1 MLPLKAATVRREA
14 LQHLE
19 DLPGWAN
26 TVIGQNSA
34 RDARRGAGSMP
45 HSKRAQ
51 SAVAFSAFLG
61 LPTLPRTMSFFADP
75 PSLLPLAQR
84 ERLARGRRLATPGGQ
99 GGWTKIAQIGGV
111 VLGND
116 CEIGANTTVDRG
128 AIEDTVLGNGAYLAP
143 DLTRTYANTGPA
155 WLAAFL
161 PSAGGW
167 PTGPAVQVLLQ
178 KPELQADAGVADF
191 DAYLAKFPGAAERI
205 RRRGG
210 HPSYMPNLPLSADE
224 VNKLI
229 AFMKYISEMDTE
241 GWPPKPK
248 VDGLTFPQAKPM
260 PGAVVA
266 EAATDTA
273 ATTEA
278 SVPADPAARGEQ
290 LAAEYACTSCHA
302 SDASTKVGPGWG
314 GLYDASVTLAD
325 GSTVKADDAYL
336 AEAFSLNVTSAA
348 L

>member
-1 MLPLKAATVRREA
+1 MTCA
-14 LQHLE
+14 
-19 DLPGWAN
+19 PGQPCEE
-26 TVIGQNSA
+26 G
-34 RDARRGAGSMP
+34 R
-45 HSKRAQ
+45 K
-51 SAVAFSAFLG
+51 
-61 LPTLPRTMSFFADP
+61 
-75 PSLLPLAQR
+75 
-84 ERLARGRRLATPGGQ
+84 RRLALGILSLMAAIFLLLSFASFVGSRNQVTPN
-99 GGWTKIAQIGGV
+99 TVAF
-111 VLGND
+111 
-116 CEIGANTTVDRG
+116 ANHDAVEGKRVFQAYNCMG
-128 AIEDTVLGNGAYLAP
+128 CHTVLGNGAYLAP

-336 AEAFSLNVTSAA
+336 AESILKPDAKLVHGYPGGTMPSYAASLDTEQVAA
-348 L
+348 LVAYIHTLQGGGK